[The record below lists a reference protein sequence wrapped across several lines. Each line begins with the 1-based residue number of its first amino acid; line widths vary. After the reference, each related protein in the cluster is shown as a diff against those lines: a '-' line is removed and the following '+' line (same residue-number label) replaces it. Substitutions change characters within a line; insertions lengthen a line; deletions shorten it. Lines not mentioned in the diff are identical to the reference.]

1 MNMNHA
7 LLILSCG
14 LLIGGCSST
23 TVSYGDPTETETVTV
38 DYGSSDLQAI
48 ADKMA
53 DSMLSSPATGE
64 ITAAGRP
71 VLFMDSIRNKTSEH
85 IDTEA
90 ITDTMRTKLLRAGKF
105 RFVDMSKVAEVK
117 QQLEYQQSSGMVD
130 PASMVRLGK
139 QTGARYMVYGNLAS
153 IVKDNGK
160 VKDVY
165 YQMTMNL
172 MDLQNGELLWA
183 DQKEI
188 RKQAKTSTF
197 GW

>member
-1 MNMNHA
+1 MRMNHA
-7 LLILSCG
+7 LLILTG
-14 LLIGGCSST
+14 ALLLGGCSST
-23 TVSYGDPTETETVTV
+23 TVSYGDATETETVTV

-53 DSMLSSPATGE
+53 DSMLASPVTGE
-64 ITAAGRP
+64 ITAGGRP
-71 VLFMDSIRNKTSEH
+71 VMFMDSIRNKTSEH

-90 ITDTMRTKLLRAGKF
+90 ITDTLRTKLLSSGKF
-105 RFVDMSKVAEVK
+105 RFVDMSKVSAVK

-139 QTGARYMVYGNLAS
+139 QTGARYMVYGNLSS

-172 MDLQNGELLWA
+172 MDLENGELLWA

>member
-1 MNMNHA
+1 MRMNHA
-7 LLILSCG
+7 LLILTG
-14 LLIGGCSST
+14 ALLLGGCSST
-23 TVSYGDPTETETVTV
+23 TVSYGDATETETVTV

-53 DSMLSSPATGE
+53 DSMLASPATSE
-64 ITAAGRP
+64 ITAGGRP
-71 VLFMDSIRNKTSEH
+71 VMFMDSIRNKTSEH

-90 ITDTMRTKLLRAGKF
+90 ITDTLRTKLLSSGKF
-105 RFVDMSKVAEVK
+105 RFVDMSKVAAVK

-172 MDLQNGELLWA
+172 MDLENGELLWA

>member
-1 MNMNHA
+1 MKMNHA
-7 LLILSCG
+7 LLILTSA
-14 LLIGGCSST
+14 LLLGGCSST

-53 DSMLSSPATGE
+53 DSMLASPATSE
-64 ITAAGRP
+64 ITAGGRP
-71 VLFMDSIRNKTSEH
+71 VMFMDSIRNKTSEH

-90 ITDTMRTKLLRAGKF
+90 ITDTIRTKLLRAGKF
-105 RFVDMSKVAEVK
+105 RFVDMSKVAAVK

-160 VKDVY
+160 V
-165 YQMTMNL
+165 
-172 MDLQNGELLWA
+172 
-183 DQKEI
+183 
-188 RKQAKTSTF
+188 
-197 GW
+197 

>member
-1 MNMNHA
+1 MKMNHA
-7 LLILSCG
+7 LLILTSA
-14 LLIGGCSST
+14 LLLGGCAST

-53 DSMLSSPATGE
+53 DSLLAAPATRE

-71 VLFMDSIRNKTSEH
+71 VMFMDAIRNKTAEH

-90 ITDTMRTKLLRAGKF
+90 ITDTIRTKLLRAGTF
-105 RFVDMSKVAEVK
+105 RFVDMSKVAAVK
-117 QQLEYQQSSGMVD
+117 EQLEYQQSSGMVD
-130 PASMVRLGK
+130 PAAMVQLGK
-139 QTGARYMVYGNLAS
+139 QTGARYMVYGNLSS

-172 MDLQNGELLWA
+172 MDLQSGELLWA

-188 RKQAKTSTF
+188 RKQAKKSTF

>member
-1 MNMNHA
+1 MRMNHA
-7 LLILSCG
+7 LLILTG
-14 LLIGGCSST
+14 ALLLGGCSST
-23 TVSYGDPTETETVTV
+23 TVSYGDATETETVTV

-53 DSMLSSPATGE
+53 DSMLASPATSE
-64 ITAAGRP
+64 ITAGGRP
-71 VLFMDSIRNKTSEH
+71 VMFMDSIRNKTSEH

-90 ITDTMRTKLLRAGKF
+90 ITDTLRTKLLSSGKF
-105 RFVDMSKVAEVK
+105 RFVDMSKVAAVK

-139 QTGARYMVYGNLAS
+139 QTGARYMVYGNLSS

-188 RKQAKTSTF
+188 RKQAKKSTF

>member
-1 MNMNHA
+1 MRMNHA
-7 LLILSCG
+7 LLILTG
-14 LLIGGCSST
+14 ALLLGGCSST
-23 TVSYGDPTETETVTV
+23 TVSYGDATETETVTV

-53 DSMLSSPATGE
+53 DSMLASPATSE
-64 ITAAGRP
+64 ITAGGRP
-71 VLFMDSIRNKTSEH
+71 VMFMDSIRNKTSEH

-90 ITDTMRTKLLRAGKF
+90 ITDTLRTKLLSSGKF
-105 RFVDMSKVAEVK
+105 RFVDMSKVSAVK
-117 QQLEYQQSSGMVD
+117 QQLEHQQGSGMVD
-130 PASMVRLGK
+130 PATMVRLGK

-172 MDLQNGELLWA
+172 MDVENGELLWA

-188 RKQAKTSTF
+188 RKQAKKSTF

>member
-1 MNMNHA
+1 MKMNHA
-7 LLILSCG
+7 LLILTG
-14 LLIGGCSST
+14 ALLLGGCSGT

-53 DSMLSSPATGE
+53 DSMLASPATSE
-64 ITAAGRP
+64 ITAGGRP
-71 VLFMDSIRNKTSEH
+71 VMFMDSIRNKTSEH

-90 ITDTMRTKLLRAGKF
+90 ITDTIRTKLLRRQVPLRRHEQGGA
-105 RFVDMSKVAEVK
+105 VK
-117 QQLEYQQSSGMVD
+117 QQLEYQQQRHGGS
-130 PASMVRLGK
+130 ASMVRLGK

-188 RKQAKTSTF
+188 RKQAKKSTF

>member
-1 MNMNHA
+1 MKMNHA
-7 LLILSCG
+7 LLILTSA
-14 LLIGGCSST
+14 LLLGGCSST

-38 DYGSSDLQAI
+38 DYGSSDLQA
-48 ADKMA
+48 
-53 DSMLSSPATGE
+53 DSMLASPATSE
-64 ITAAGRP
+64 ITAGGRP
-71 VLFMDSIRNKTSEH
+71 VMFMDSIRNKTSEH

-90 ITDTMRTKLLRAGKF
+90 ITDTIRTKLLRAGKF
-105 RFVDMSKVAEVK
+105 RFVDMSKVAAVK

-188 RKQAKTSTF
+188 RKQAKKSTF

>member
-1 MNMNHA
+1 MKMNHA
-7 LLILSCG
+7 LLILTSA
-14 LLIGGCSST
+14 LLLGGCAST
-23 TVSYGDPTETETVTV
+23 TVSYGDPTATETVTV

-53 DSMLSSPATGE
+53 DSLLAAPATRE

-71 VLFMDSIRNKTSEH
+71 VMFMDAIRNKTAEH

-90 ITDTMRTKLLRAGKF
+90 ITDTIRTKLLRAGTF
-105 RFVDMSKVAEVK
+105 RFVDMSKVAAVK
-117 QQLEYQQSSGMVD
+117 EQLEYQQSSGMVD
-130 PASMVRLGK
+130 PAAMVQLGK
-139 QTGARYMVYGNLAS
+139 QTGARYMVYGNLSS

-172 MDLQNGELLWA
+172 MDLQSGELLWA

-188 RKQAKTSTF
+188 RKQAKQSTF

>member
-1 MNMNHA
+1 MRMNHA
-7 LLILSCG
+7 LLILTG
-14 LLIGGCSST
+14 ALLLGGCSST
-23 TVSYGDPTETETVTV
+23 TVSYGDATETETVTV

-53 DSMLSSPATGE
+53 DSMLASPATSE
-64 ITAAGRP
+64 ITAGGRP
-71 VLFMDSIRNKTSEH
+71 VMFMDSIRNKTSEH

-90 ITDTMRTKLLRAGKF
+90 ITDTLRTKLLSSGKF
-105 RFVDMSKVAEVK
+105 RFVDMSKVSAVK

-172 MDLQNGELLWA
+172 MDLENGELLWA

>member
-1 MNMNHA
+1 MRMNHA
-7 LLILSCG
+7 LLILTG
-14 LLIGGCSST
+14 ALLLGGCSST
-23 TVSYGDPTETETVTV
+23 TVSYGDATETETVTV

-53 DSMLSSPATGE
+53 DSMLASPATSE
-64 ITAAGRP
+64 IAAGGRP
-71 VLFMDSIRNKTSEH
+71 VMFMDSIRNKTSEH

-90 ITDTMRTKLLRAGKF
+90 ITDTLRTKLLSSGKF
-105 RFVDMSKVAEVK
+105 RFVDMSKVSAVK

-188 RKQAKTSTF
+188 RKQAKKSTF

>member
-1 MNMNHA
+1 MKMRSLLPLTLGA
-7 LLILSCG
+7 LLL
-14 LLIGGCSST
+14 GGCSST
-23 TVSYGDPTETETVTV
+23 TVSYGDPTATETVTA
-38 DYGSSDLQAI
+38 DYGSTDLQGI
-48 ADKMA
+48 ATKMV
-53 DSMLSSPATGE
+53 DSMLSSPATRD

-71 VLFMDSIRNKTSEH
+71 VMFMDSIRNKTSEH

-90 ITDTMRTKLLRAGKF
+90 VTDTIRTKLLASGQF
-105 RFVDMSKVAEVK
+105 RFVDMSKVAAVK
-117 QQLEYQQSSGMVD
+117 QQLEYQQSSGLVD

-139 QTGARYMVYGNLAS
+139 QTGARYMMYGNLSS

-160 VKDVY
+160 VKDVF

-172 MDLQNGELLWA
+172 MDLQSGELVWA

-188 RKQAKTSTF
+188 RKQARKSTF